1 MNETT
6 FPTLIKQAGYTTGA
20 VGKWH
25 LGAHPQFHP
34 NKRGFDEYFG
44 ALGGG
49 HQYFPGDKGGAEYT
63 IPLNRNGTDEAQTK
77 YLTEQ
82 FGDEAAA
89 FVGRHASDGKPWM
102 LYLAFNAPHTPY
114 AAPDNLKANY
124 PALTGDAQTYAAM
137 LESLDLGIGAI
148 LAELDAQRIAAE
160 TLVVFLSDNGGAGNS
175 PARNTPLRA
184 AKGNVYDGGIR
195 VPALVRWPGV
205 VPAGATSEQFVAA
218 QDWFPTVAA
227 AAGVTARNGL
237 PFDGTDL
244 WAQLKG
250 TAPVRERAFTVATET
265 NYAQF
270 DGRWKLVRIGVREE
284 LYDLA
289 ADPGET
295 SNQAT
300 AQPAVLARL
309 RAALDAALDR
319 SLSAEPA
326 GDARLTNL
334 SARTAAGGAAG
345 TPIVGF
351 VVAGAAKRVLVRG
364 VGPALGAFGVTGA
377 LADPALELRT
387 AAGVVQRNDDWAAA
401 DAAAMAALGAFALPA
416 GGKDAALLATL
427 PPGAYTALVS
437 DATGGAGG
445 VALAELY
452 DGDGAA
458 PTGRLA
464 NASVRAAVGSGAQVL
479 IPGLAVGGTGAA
491 GLLIRAAGPALGR
504 FGVADALAD
513 PVIALYRGGT
523 LIASNDDWSGAD
535 NAAQI
540 ARTAATAGAF
550 AWEAGSR
557 DAALLT
563 TLPAGANYTVQVS
576 GKAGATG
583 TALVELYVVE

>member
-1 MNETT
+1 MADLSALPDLPDLPAAPAPAIPGLQFACAIHALVEPPLSAGPGVNGERRHIVITGGLLRG
-6 FPTLIKQAGYTTGA
+6 PLINGSILPGGSDWLWQRPDGTAEIHAHYSVRLDDGTPVYLRN
-20 VGKWH
+20 
-25 LGAHPQFHP
+25 LG
-34 NKRGFDEYFG
+34 
-44 ALGGG
+44 L
-49 HQYFPGDKGGAEYT
+49 
-63 IPLNRNGTDEAQTK
+63 
-77 YLTEQ
+77 
-82 FGDEAAA
+82 
-89 FVGRHASDGKPWM
+89 RHA
-102 LYLAFNAPHTPY
+102 
-114 AAPDNLKANY
+114 
-124 PALTGDAQTYAAM
+124 
-137 LESLDLGIGAI
+137 E
-148 LAELDAQRIAAE
+148 
-160 TLVVFLSDNGGAGNS
+160 
-175 PARNTPLRA
+175 
-184 AKGNVYDGGIR
+184 
-195 VPALVRWPGV
+195 
-205 VPAGATSEQFVAA
+205 
-218 QDWFPTVAA
+218 
-227 AAGVTARNGL
+227 
-237 PFDGTDL
+237 
-244 WAQLKG
+244 
-250 TAPVRERAFTVATET
+250 
-265 NYAQF
+265 
-270 DGRWKLVRIGVREE
+270 
-284 LYDLA
+284 
-289 ADPGET
+289 
-295 SNQAT
+295 
-300 AQPAVLARL
+300 PAVLARL
-309 RAALDAALDR
+309 RAALEAALDR

-326 GDARLTNL
+326 GEARLTNL

-364 VGPALGAFGVTGA
+364 VGPALGAFGVTGV

-387 AAGVVQRNDDWAAA
+387 TAGLVQRNDDWAGA

-458 PTGRLA
+458 PAGRLA

-513 PVIALYRGGT
+513 PVIALYRGST

-540 ARTAATAGAF
+540 ARAAAAAGAF
-550 AWEAGSR
+550 GWDNGGR
-557 DAALLT
+557 DAALLV

-576 GKAGATG
+576 GKGGATG